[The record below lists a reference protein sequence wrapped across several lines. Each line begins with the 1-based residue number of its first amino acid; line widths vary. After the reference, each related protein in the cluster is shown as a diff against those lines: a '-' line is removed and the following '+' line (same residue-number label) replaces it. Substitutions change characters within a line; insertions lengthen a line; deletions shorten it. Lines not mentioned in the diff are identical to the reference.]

1 MRKLTKDEH
10 YNFVESWGIRCLG
23 RWSLLAAVA
32 QMAGKG
38 PIDALHRHESL
49 LAERLKDFSLRTI
62 NMAPYAKTYQ
72 LSPFFPP
79 GTRGTEDRFRDFA
92 KAIYHVWEPL
102 VLAAQEASI
111 AIDPLAKDECLGPIN
126 EIALLHACEDAIIT
140 SGLHVDR
147 AGADETKL
155 NDKKRKVLGKL
166 AQAEQAMGGADYAA
180 GGNDD

>member
-1 MRKLTKDEH
+1 
-10 YNFVESWGIRCLG
+10 
-23 RWSLLAAVA
+23 
-32 QMAGKG
+32 
-38 PIDALHRHESL
+38 
-49 LAERLKDFSLRTI
+49 
-62 NMAPYAKTYQ
+62 MAPYAKTYQ
-72 LSPFFPP
+72 LSPFFLPD
-79 GTRGTEDRFRDFA
+79 TRGTQDRFVAFS
-92 KAIYHVWEPL
+92 KSIYPIWEPL

-166 AQAEQAMGGADYAA
+166 AQAEQAMGGADWAA
-180 GGNDD
+180 GRD